1 MELIEKSKVQ
11 LLMKDAYFGGLTLRL
26 NFINDPSCPTY
37 WTDGVSIGFN
47 PEFAEKVN
55 PAERVGV
62 LAHEIAHVTGKH
74 HLRRGERDPKLWNIA
89 CDYAINPLLIAC
101 GFKLPPGGLI
111 DKRFAG
117 MAAEQI
123 YEILNAEQ
131 KPAEPDEPGDGD
143 SSDDQGDEGEGSDSS
158 DDQGDDDASDSGD
171 GDDSG
176 DDDETDSTGSG
187 QQGGDPDPDGDDDDP
202 GECGEVRDYPGDPD
216 NDEPAT
222 DSELREAEQ
231 ELNVAMKQAAAQAM
245 KAGQYGDALRDA
257 VEKSLESETNYI
269 DYLKSFVDTTA
280 KADYRWTPPNRR
292 FMSRGLYLPSLSSED
307 ISKIAV
313 FVDDS
318 PSLNH
323 AMLEQALGELSA
335 IIEMYP
341 TTEVILIPCSNK
353 INEREIESYTVDDL
367 PLTYSAS
374 GGAGTDFRPPFEYLD
389 REGIS
394 PACAIYFT
402 DLECG
407 AERWPEPPDYP
418 VLWAYLRSPYRAV
431 PPPVHFGEFVE
442 VTMQD

>member
-1 MELIEKSKVQ
+1 MELISKSKVQ

-26 NFINDPSCPTY
+26 NFEPDPTCKTY
-37 WTDGVSIGFN
+37 WTDGVTIGFN
-47 PEFAEKVN
+47 PDFVEKIN
-55 PAERVGV
+55 PVERVGV
-62 LAHEIAHVTGKH
+62 LAHEIGHVTGKH
-74 HLRRGERDPKLWNIA
+74 HLRRGDRDHDLWNRA
-89 CDYAINPLLIAC
+89 CDYAINPVLIAH
-101 GFKLPPGGLI
+101 GFKLPPRALI

-123 YEILNAEQ
+123 YEILLAEQ
-131 KPAEPDEPGDGD
+131 NQNQPPPDDGDQGDGD
-143 SSDDQGDEGEGSDSS
+143 SSGDQDDDGQTSGDSDDDDETGDSGDPDQDGDDGQTSGGSG
-158 DDQGDDDASDSGD
+158 DQGDDSDG
-171 GDDSG
+171 
-176 DDDETDSTGSG
+176 
-187 QQGGDPDPDGDDDDP
+187 DP

-216 NDEPAT
+216 TDEPAT

-245 KAGQYGDALRDA
+245 KAGQYGDALREL
-257 VEKSLESETNYI
+257 VEESLQSETNYI
-269 DYLKSFVDTTA
+269 EYLKSFVDTTA

-292 FMSRGLYLPSLSSED
+292 FMGRGLYLPSLTSDD

-335 IIEMYP
+335 IIEQYP
-341 TTEVILIPCSNK
+341 NTEVILIPCSNHVNVGD
-353 INEREIESYTVDDL
+353 IQTYTVDDL

-374 GGAGTDFRPPFEYLD
+374 GGAGTDFRPPFDYLD
-389 REGIS
+389 RAGIV

-442 VTMQD
+442 VTMQN